1 MGNLPKVYPFVAVL
15 RRAFKTDVS
24 EVGDDPQRLGEMLCG
39 SAMICV
45 IEIEKRYGQE
55 TALAALAELRLYTD
69 RLDHMLTDG
78 SRTSH

>member
-1 MGNLPKVYPFVAVL
+1 MKKKQCDWVRIPYP
-15 RRAFKTDVS
+15 
-24 EVGDDPQRLGEMLCG
+24 E
-39 SAMICV
+39 AMICV

-69 RLDHMLTDG
+69 KLDHMLNDG